1 MNDAAIL
8 TEGFSKSFG
17 TQAAVSE
24 LNLRI
29 QPGAVYGFLG
39 RNGAGKTTTM
49 RMLLGLVRPTK
60 GSARVLGLDP
70 THETDLMRI
79 LERVGFVP
87 QRKQLYGWATPA
99 ELVRMN
105 KAYFPHWSD
114 EAAARL
120 AQRLEIPMK
129 MAFKKLS
136 VGNQSKVALLLA
148 LAQGAEVLIL
158 DEPTAGLDPVMVDE
172 ILRTLIEDHVSQGR
186 TIFVSSHH
194 LGEVEQICDWVG
206 ILEEGHLLLES
217 RLEEIRQEFRLVIAS
232 GEGLPFATSTDVV
245 SATTDGRF
253 QRYVMAREAERFA
266 AELRS
271 QGATIL
277 EISPLGLRELFL
289 HLVRK
294 EDSCTPGSA
303 GAKAAPVSSFSL

>member
-1 MNDAAIL
+1 MSEAAIF
-8 TEGFSKSFG
+8 TEGLSKSFEAQ
-17 TQAAVSE
+17 TAVAE
-24 LNLRI
+24 LSLRI

-60 GSARVLGLDP
+60 GRARVLGLDP
-70 THETDLMRI
+70 TREAELMRI
-79 LERVGFVP
+79 LERVAFVP
-87 QRKQLYGWATPA
+87 QRKQLYGWATPV

-105 KAYFPHWSD
+105 KAYFPRWSD
-114 EAAARL
+114 DAASQL

-136 VGNQSKVALLLA
+136 IGNQCKVALLLA
-148 LAQGAEVLIL
+148 LAQEAEVLIL

-186 TIFVSSHH
+186 TIFLSSHH

-206 ILEEGHLLLES
+206 ILEEGRLLLES

-232 GEGLPFATSTDVV
+232 GEGLPVATSSDVV
-245 SATTDGRF
+245 SATSDGRF
-253 QRYVMAREAERFA
+253 WRYVVAREAERFA
-266 AELRS
+266 AELRQ

-289 HLVRK
+289 LLVRK
-294 EDSCTPGSA
+294 EDSCTPGNA
-303 GAKAAPVSSFSL
+303 GAKAAPVSSFS

>member
-1 MNDAAIL
+1 MSDAAIL
-8 TEGFSKSFG
+8 TEGLSKSFG
-17 TQAAVSE
+17 AQAAVSE

-29 QPGAVYGFLG
+29 QPGTVYGFLG

-60 GSARVLGLDP
+60 GRARVP
-70 THETDLMRI
+70 
-79 LERVGFVP
+79 
-87 QRKQLYGWATPA
+87 
-99 ELVRMN
+99 
-105 KAYFPHWSD
+105 
-114 EAAARL
+114 
-120 AQRLEIPMK
+120 
-129 MAFKKLS
+129 
-136 VGNQSKVALLLA
+136 
-148 LAQGAEVLIL
+148 
-158 DEPTAGLDPVMVDE
+158 GLDPVMVDE

-194 LGEVEQICDWVG
+194 MGEVEQICDWVG
-206 ILEEGHLLLES
+206 ILEGGRLLLES

-232 GEGLPFATSTDVV
+232 GEGLPVAAATDVV

-253 QRYVMAREAERFA
+253 RRYVVAREAERFA
-266 AELRS
+266 AELRG

-294 EDSCTPGSA
+294 EDPCTPGNA
-303 GAKAAPVSSFSL
+303 GAKPAPVSSFS

>member
-1 MNDAAIL
+1 MSDAAIL

-17 TQAAVSE
+17 ARAAVSE

-105 KAYFPHWSD
+105 KAYFPRWSD
-114 EAAARL
+114 EAAAQL

-129 MAFKKLS
+129 TAFKKLS

-232 GEGLPFATSTDVV
+232 GEGLPAVSSTDVV
-245 SATTDGRF
+245 SATADGRF
-253 QRYVMAREAERFA
+253 RRYVVAREAERFA

-294 EDSCTPGSA
+294 EDPCTPGNV
-303 GAKAAPVSSFSL
+303 GAKPAPVSSFS

>member
-1 MNDAAIL
+1 L
-8 TEGFSKSFG
+8 SKTFE
-17 TQAAVSE
+17 AHPAVSE

-70 THETDLMRI
+70 SRETELMRI
-79 LERVGFVP
+79 LERVAFVP

-99 ELVRMN
+99 ELLRMN
-105 KAYFPHWSD
+105 KAYFPRWSD
-114 EAAARL
+114 DAAARL
-120 AQRLEIPMK
+120 AQRLEIPMN

-136 VGNQSKVALLLA
+136 IGNQSKVALLLA
-148 LAQGAEVLIL
+148 LAQEAELLIL

-206 ILEEGHLLLES
+206 ILEEGRLLLES
-217 RLEEIRQEFRLVIAS
+217 RLEEIRQEFRLVIAA
-232 GEGLPFATSTDVV
+232 GEGLPVAQSAGVV
-245 SATTDGRF
+245 CATTDGRF
-253 QRYVMAREAERFA
+253 RRYVVSREAERFA
-266 AELRS
+266 AELRG
-271 QGATIL
+271 QGGTIM

-294 EDSCTPGSA
+294 EDSCTPGNA
-303 GAKAAPVSSFSL
+303 GAKPAPVSSFS

>member
-1 MNDAAIL
+1 MSETAIL
-8 TEGFSKSFG
+8 TEGLSKSFG
-17 TQAAVSE
+17 SQTAVCDLS
-24 LNLRI
+24 LRI

-70 THETDLMRI
+70 TKEPELLRS
-79 LERVGFVP
+79 LGRVGFVP

-105 KAYFPHWSD
+105 KAYFPRWSD
-114 EAAARL
+114 EAAAQL
-120 AQRLEIPMK
+120 AKRLEIPMR

-136 VGNQSKVALLLA
+136 IGNQSKVALLLA

-206 ILEEGHLLLES
+206 ILEEGQLLLES

-232 GEGLPFATSTDVV
+232 GEGLPVAASADVV
-245 SATTDGRF
+245 SATSDGRF
-253 QRYVMAREAERFA
+253 RRYVVAREAERFA
-266 AELRS
+266 GELRG

-294 EDSCTPGSA
+294 EESCTPGNA
-303 GAKAAPVSSFSL
+303 GAKPEQVSSFS

>member
-1 MNDAAIL
+1 MNEPAIL
-8 TEGFSKSFG
+8 TEGLSKSFD
-17 TQAAVSE
+17 TQAAVEE
-24 LNLRI
+24 LNLKI

-60 GSARVLGLDP
+60 GNARVLGLDP
-70 THETDLMRI
+70 GKEAELMRI
-79 LERVGFVP
+79 LERVAFVP

-105 KAYFPHWSD
+105 KAYFPRWSD
-114 EAAARL
+114 NGAAHL
-120 AQRLEIPMK
+120 ALRLEIPMK
-129 MAFKKLS
+129 TEFKKLS
-136 VGNQSKVALLLA
+136 IGNQSKVALLLA
-148 LAQGAEVLIL
+148 LAQEAEILIL

-206 ILEEGHLLLES
+206 ILEEGRLLLEA

-232 GEGLPFATSTDVV
+232 GEGLPRVSSTDVV

-253 QRYVMAREAERFA
+253 QRFVVSREAERFA

-277 EISPLGLRELFL
+277 EVSPLGLRELFL

-294 EDSCTPGSA
+294 EDPCTPGNV
-303 GAKAAPVSSFSL
+303 GAKPAPVSSFS

>member
-1 MNDAAIL
+1 MSEMAIL
-8 TEGFSKSFG
+8 TEGLGKSFG
-17 TQAAVSE
+17 AQAAVRE
-24 LNLRI
+24 LSLKI

-70 THETDLMRI
+70 SKETELLHI
-79 LERVGFVP
+79 LERVAFVP

-99 ELVRMN
+99 ELVWMN
-105 KAYFPHWSD
+105 KAYFPRWSN
-114 EAAARL
+114 EAAVGLAKRL
-120 AQRLEIPMK
+120 DIPMK
-129 MAFKKLS
+129 TAFKKLS
-136 VGNQSKVALLLA
+136 IGNQSKVALLLA

-172 ILRTLIEDHVSQGR
+172 ILRTLVEDHISEGR

-206 ILEEGHLLLES
+206 ILEDGRLLLES

-232 GEGLPFATSTDVV
+232 GEGLPSATPPDVI

-253 QRYVMAREAERFA
+253 RRYVVARDAER
-266 AELRS
+266 
-271 QGATIL
+271 
-277 EISPLGLRELFL
+277 
-289 HLVRK
+289 V
-294 EDSCTPGSA
+294 
-303 GAKAAPVSSFSL
+303 APVSSFS

>member
-1 MNDAAIL
+1 MSETDIL
-8 TEGFSKSFG
+8 TEGLGKSFG
-17 TQAAVSE
+17 TLTAVSE

-70 THETDLMRI
+70 TQELELLRI

-87 QRKQLYGWATPA
+87 QRKQLYGWATPT

-105 KAYFPHWSD
+105 KAYFPRWSH

-120 AQRLEIPMK
+120 AQRLEIPMD

-136 VGNQSKVALLLA
+136 IGNQSKVALLLA
-148 LAQGAEVLIL
+148 LAQGAEILIL
-158 DEPTAGLDPVMVDE
+158 DEPTAGLDPLMVDE

-186 TIFVSSHH
+186 TILVSSHQ

-206 ILEEGHLLLES
+206 ILEEGRLLLES
-217 RLEEIRQEFRLVIAS
+217 RLDEIRQEFRLVIVS
-232 GEGLPFATSTDVV
+232 GEGLPAVQSAGVL

-253 QRYVMAREAERFA
+253 RRYVVAQEAERFA
-266 AELRS
+266 AELRG

-277 EISPLGLRELFL
+277 EITPLGLRELFL
-289 HLVRK
+289 LLVRK
-294 EDSCTPGSA
+294 EDPCTPGNA
-303 GAKAAPVSSFSL
+303 GAKAAPVSSLS

>member
-1 MNDAAIL
+1 MNEPAIL
-8 TEGFSKSFG
+8 TEGLSKSFD
-17 TQAAVSE
+17 TQAAVAE
-24 LNLRI
+24 LNLKI

-60 GSARVLGLDP
+60 GNARVLGLDP
-70 THETDLMRI
+70 GKEAELMRI
-79 LERVGFVP
+79 LERVAFVP

-105 KAYFPHWSD
+105 KAYFPRWSD
-114 EAAARL
+114 DGAAQLAR
-120 AQRLEIPMK
+120 RLEIPMK
-129 MAFKKLS
+129 TEFKKLS
-136 VGNQSKVALLLA
+136 IGNQSKVALLLA
-148 LAQGAEVLIL
+148 LAQEAEILIL

-206 ILEEGHLLLES
+206 ILEEGRLLLES

-232 GEGLPFATSTDVV
+232 GEGLPAVSSTDVV

-253 QRYVMAREAERFA
+253 RRYVVAREAERFA
-266 AELRS
+266 AELRG

-294 EDSCTPGSA
+294 EDPCTPGNA
-303 GAKAAPVSSFSL
+303 GAKPAPVSSFS

>member
-1 MNDAAIL
+1 MSEGAIF
-8 TEGFSKSFG
+8 TEGLSKSFG
-17 TQAAVSE
+17 AQAVVSE
-24 LNLRI
+24 LSLKI

-39 RNGAGKTTTM
+39 RNGAGKTTTI

-70 THETDLMRI
+70 TRERELMHI

-114 EAAARL
+114 DAAARL
-120 AQRLEIPMK
+120 AQRLEIPMN
-129 MAFKKLS
+129 MVFKKLS
-136 VGNQSKVALLLA
+136 LGNQTKVALLLA

-172 ILRTLIEDHVSQGR
+172 ILRVLIEDHISQGR
-186 TIFVSSHH
+186 TIFISSHQM
-194 LGEVEQICDWVG
+194 GEVEQICDWVG
-206 ILEEGHLLLES
+206 ILEQGRLLLES

-232 GEGLPFATSTDVV
+232 GETLPAVQSADVV
-245 SATTDGRF
+245 SATSDGRF
-253 QRYVMAREAERFA
+253 WRYVVARESERFA
-266 AELRS
+266 TELRG

-294 EDSCTPGSA
+294 EDPCTPGNA
-303 GAKAAPVSSFSL
+303 GAKAAPVSSCS

>member
-1 MNDAAIL
+1 MSEAAIL
-8 TEGFSKSFG
+8 TEGLSKSFG
-17 TQAAVSE
+17 AQAAVSA
-24 LNLRI
+24 LSLKI
-29 QPGAVYGFLG
+29 QTGAVYGFLG

-49 RMLLGLVRPTK
+49 RMLLGLVRPTR

-70 THETDLMRI
+70 AKEPELLRI
-79 LERVGFVP
+79 LERVGVVP

-105 KAYFPHWSD
+105 KAYFPSWSD
-114 EAAARL
+114 DAAAGL
-120 AQRLEIPMK
+120 AKRLEIPMK
-129 MAFKKLS
+129 MPFKKLS
-136 VGNQSKVALLLA
+136 IGNQSKVALLLA
-148 LAQGAEVLIL
+148 LAQGADILIL

-172 ILRTLIEDHVSQGR
+172 ILRTLIEDHISQGR

-206 ILEEGHLLLES
+206 VLEEGRLLLES

-232 GEGLPFATSTDVV
+232 GEGLPVATSPNLV

-253 QRYVMAREAERFA
+253 RRYVVTREAERFA
-266 AELRS
+266 AELRG

-277 EISPLGLRELFL
+277 EVSPLGLRELFL

-294 EDSCTPGSA
+294 EDSCTPGNA
-303 GAKAAPVSSFSL
+303 GAKAAPVSSFS

>member
-1 MNDAAIL
+1 MSETAIL
-8 TEGFSKSFG
+8 TDGLSKSFG
-17 TQAAVSE
+17 TLAAVSE
-24 LNLRI
+24 LSLKI

-70 THETDLMRI
+70 TKEPELMHI

-99 ELVRMN
+99 ELVRLN
-105 KAYFPHWSD
+105 KAYFPRWSD

-136 VGNQSKVALLLA
+136 IGNQSKVALLLA
-148 LAQGAEVLIL
+148 LAQGAEILIL

-172 ILRTLIEDHVSQGR
+172 ILRTLVEDHVSQGR

-206 ILEEGHLLLES
+206 ILEGGRLLVES

-232 GEGLPFATSTDVV
+232 GESLPVASSSDVV
-245 SATTDGRF
+245 SATSDGRF
-253 QRYVMAREAERFA
+253 QRYVVAREAERFA

-271 QGATIL
+271 QGAAIL

-294 EDSCTPGSA
+294 EDPCTPGNV
-303 GAKAAPVSSFSL
+303 GVKAAPVSSFS

>member
-1 MNDAAIL
+1 MSERTIL
-8 TEGFSKSFG
+8 TEGLSKSFG
-17 TQAAVSE
+17 AQAAVTE
-24 LNLRI
+24 LNLQI

-60 GSARVLGLDP
+60 GNASVLGLDP
-70 THETDLMRI
+70 GKDAELMRI
-79 LERVGFVP
+79 LERVAFVP

-105 KAYFPHWSD
+105 KAYFPRWSD
-114 EAAARL
+114 DAAARL
-120 AQRLEIPMK
+120 AERLEIPTK

-136 VGNQSKVALLLA
+136 IGNQTKMALLLA
-148 LAQGAEVLIL
+148 LAQEAEVLIL

-206 ILEEGHLLLES
+206 ILEEGRLLLES

-232 GEGLPFATSTDVV
+232 GEGLPVAQSSDVV
-245 SATTDGRF
+245 SATRDGRF
-253 QRYVMAREAERFA
+253 RRYVVAREAERFA
-266 AELRS
+266 GELRS

-294 EDSCTPGSA
+294 EDPCTPGNV
-303 GAKAAPVSSFSL
+303 GAKPAPVSSFS

>member
-1 MNDAAIL
+1 MSEAAIL
-8 TEGFSKSFG
+8 TEGLSKSFG
-17 TQAAVSE
+17 AQVAVSE
-24 LNLRI
+24 LGLKI

-60 GSARVLGLDP
+60 GRARVLGLDP
-70 THETDLMRI
+70 TRETELLRI
-79 LERVGFVP
+79 LARVAFVP

-105 KAYFPHWSD
+105 KTYFPHWSD
-114 EAAARL
+114 EAAAQL

-136 VGNQSKVALLLA
+136 IGNQSKVALLLA

-172 ILRTLIEDHVSQGR
+172 ILRTLIEDHVGQGR

-194 LGEVEQICDWVG
+194 LGEVEQMCDWVG
-206 ILEEGHLLLES
+206 ILEEGRLLLES
-217 RLEEIRQEFRLVIAS
+217 RLEEIRQEFRLVIAG
-232 GEGLPFATSTDVV
+232 GEGLPTVSSTTVL

-253 QRYVMAREAERFA
+253 SRYVVAREAERFA

-271 QGATIL
+271 QGAAIL

-294 EDSCTPGSA
+294 EDTCTPGNV
-303 GAKAAPVSSFSL
+303 GAKPAPASSFS

>member
-1 MNDAAIL
+1 LSEAPIF
-8 TEGFSKSFG
+8 TEGISKSFG
-17 TQAAVSE
+17 ALTAVSE
-24 LNLRI
+24 LSLKI

-70 THETDLMRI
+70 GKEPDLMRI

-87 QRKQLYGWATPA
+87 QRKQLYGWATPG

-105 KAYFPHWSD
+105 KAYFPRWSD
-114 EAAARL
+114 DAAAGL
-120 AQRLEIPMK
+120 AKRLEIPMN

-136 VGNQSKVALLLA
+136 IGNQSKVALLLA

-172 ILRTLIEDHVSQGR
+172 ILRTLIEDHISQGR
-186 TIFVSSHH
+186 TIFLSSHH

-206 ILEEGHLLLES
+206 ILEEGRLLLES

-232 GEGLPFATSTDVV
+232 GESLPVAQSADVV
-245 SATTDGRF
+245 SATTAGRF
-253 QRYVMAREAERFA
+253 RRYVVTREAERFA
-266 AELRS
+266 AELRGH
-271 QGATIL
+271 GATIL
-277 EISPLGLRELFL
+277 EISPIGLRELFL

-294 EDSCTPGSA
+294 EDPCTPGNA
-303 GAKAAPVSSFSL
+303 GAKAAPVSSVS

>member
-1 MNDAAIL
+1 
-8 TEGFSKSFG
+8 
-17 TQAAVSE
+17 
-24 LNLRI
+24 
-29 QPGAVYGFLG
+29 
-39 RNGAGKTTTM
+39 
-49 RMLLGLVRPTK
+49 MLLGLVRPTK

-70 THETDLMRI
+70 TREAELIRI
-79 LERVGFVP
+79 LERVAFVP

-105 KAYFPHWSD
+105 KAYFPRWSD
-114 EAAARL
+114 DAAAQL
-120 AQRLEIPMK
+120 AQRLEIPMN

-136 VGNQSKVALLLA
+136 IGNQSKVALLLA
-148 LAQGAEVLIL
+148 LAQGADVLVL

-206 ILEEGHLLLES
+206 ILEEGRLLLES

-232 GEGLPFATSTDVV
+232 GEDLPAGASKDVV
-245 SATTDGRF
+245 SATTAGRF
-253 QRYVMAREAERFA
+253 RRYVVAREAERFT
-266 AELRS
+266 AELHG

-294 EDSCTPGSA
+294 EDPCTPGNA
-303 GAKAAPVSSFSL
+303 GAKAVPVSSFS

>member
-1 MNDAAIL
+1 MNEAAIL
-8 TEGFSKSFG
+8 TEGLSKSFG
-17 TQAAVSE
+17 AQAAVTQ

-60 GSARVLGLDP
+60 GRARVLGLDP
-70 THETDLMRI
+70 TNETELLRI
-79 LERVGFVP
+79 LERVAFVP
-87 QRKQLYGWATPA
+87 QRKQLYGWATPT

-105 KAYFPHWSD
+105 KAYFPRWSD
-114 EAAARL
+114 DAAAQL
-120 AQRLEIPMK
+120 ARRLEIPMK
-129 MAFKKLS
+129 TPFKKLS
-136 VGNQSKVALLLA
+136 IGNQSKVALLLA

-172 ILRTLIEDHVSQGR
+172 ILRTLVEDHVSQGR

-206 ILEEGHLLLES
+206 ILEEGRLLLES

-232 GEGLPFATSTDVV
+232 GEGLPDVASKDVV
-245 SATTDGRF
+245 SAATDGRF
-253 QRYVMAREAERFA
+253 RRYVVAREAERFA

-271 QGATIL
+271 QGAVIL
-277 EISPLGLRELFL
+277 EITPLGLRELFL

-294 EDSCTPGSA
+294 EDPCTPGNA
-303 GAKAAPVSSFSL
+303 GAKAVPVSSFS

>member
-1 MNDAAIL
+1 MSEVAIF
-8 TEGFSKSFG
+8 TEGLSKSFG
-17 TQAAVSE
+17 EQAAVRE
-24 LNLRI
+24 LSLRM
-29 QPGAVYGFLG
+29 QSGAVYGFLG

-70 THETDLMRI
+70 TKEPELIRI
-79 LERVGFVP
+79 LERVAFVP

-105 KAYFPHWSD
+105 KAYFPRWSD
-114 EAAARL
+114 DAAARL

-129 MAFKKLS
+129 LAFKKLS
-136 VGNQSKVALLLA
+136 IGNQSKVALLLA

-206 ILEEGHLLLES
+206 ILEEGRLLLES
-217 RLEEIRQEFRLVIAS
+217 RLEEIRQEFRLVIVS
-232 GEGLPFATSTDVV
+232 GEGLPVAKSTDVV
-245 SATTDGRF
+245 SATCDGRF
-253 QRYVMAREAERFA
+253 QRYVVAREAERFA
-266 AELRS
+266 AELRG
-271 QGATIL
+271 QGAAIL

-294 EDSCTPGSA
+294 EDPCTPGNA
-303 GAKAAPVSSFSL
+303 GAKAVPVSSFS

>member
-1 MNDAAIL
+1 MSEAAIL
-8 TEGFSKSFG
+8 TEGLSKSFG
-17 TQAAVSE
+17 PQAAVSN
-24 LNLRI
+24 LNLQI

-49 RMLLGLVRPTK
+49 RMLVGLVRPTK

-70 THETDLMRI
+70 SREPELMRI
-79 LERVGFVP
+79 LERVAFVP

-105 KAYFPHWSD
+105 KAYFPRWSD
-114 EAAARL
+114 DAAAQL
-120 AQRLEIPMK
+120 PKRLEIPMK

-136 VGNQSKVALLLA
+136 IGNQTKVALLLA

-186 TIFVSSHH
+186 TIFLSSHH

-206 ILEEGHLLLES
+206 ILEEGRLLLES

-232 GEGLPFATSTDVV
+232 GEGLPATQSTDVV

-253 QRYVMAREAERFA
+253 RRYVVAREAERFA

-294 EDSCTPGSA
+294 EDPCTPGNA
-303 GAKAAPVSSFSL
+303 GAKAAPVSSFS